1 MKNLF
6 ICHSQSHLILSAGLS
21 KGRFVED
28 ENHLI
33 LFNMSY
39 KILLTVSNLLL
50 CIFYVRIILLKDV
63 FIIAKVNQKDYYIKV
78 CFFVVL

>member
-1 MKNLF
+1 MN
-6 ICHSQSHLILSAGLS
+6 HRNQVSAESLDS
-21 KGRFVED
+21 F
-28 ENHLI
+28 LY
-33 LFNMSY
+33 LLY

-50 CIFYVRIILLKDV
+50 WIFYVRIILLKDV